1 MRRNSLIL
9 TATVLACYLL
19 LFPPVSGTNDGPVSI
34 LYVGCILR
42 STPYWLMRRD
52 PLFAFNWVQA
62 TLRSDFTARAMIQA
76 ETEAGALARLV
87 RLHMPRSYAQLSSQ
101 FDVIILA
108 NANVIAVGPTYI
120 EMLARGVKEGG
131 LGLLMS
137 GGWESFGGTS
147 IGLPWGNTAVGELL
161 PTEDAGTWIESGY
174 LVIDEENNEFISSID
189 WPNRRAVMYHNAV
202 TARQG
207 ADMLAHV
214 EGSNYENHPAM
225 VTWRLVN
232 GARTFSF
239 TGEPNTHALGDA
251 WAGIG
256 WEYQNMID
264 MGSNLMLYV
273 DGRPVPQ
280 DIALVHR
287 VRSMIQD
294 VATRKTLLLSLVDFV
309 ESFGANTRVITDEID
324 RFDLAVSRAEP
335 VYLELRFH
343 DSLKMYEE
351 AGQILERAEEKA
363 MAAKDRALLWIYAIE
378 WLTVAGTTLIT
389 GAAVWNL
396 MIRRKMYKEARVTRL
411 TAL

>member
-1 MRRNSLIL
+1 
-9 TATVLACYLL
+9 
-19 LFPPVSGTNDGPVSI
+19 
-34 LYVGCILR
+34 
-42 STPYWLMRRD
+42 
-52 PLFAFNWVQA
+52 
-62 TLRSDFTARAMIQA
+62 
-76 ETEAGALARLV
+76 V
-87 RLHMPRSYAQLSSQ
+87 R
-101 FDVIILA
+101 
-108 NANVIAVGPTYI
+108 
-120 EMLARGVKEGG
+120 EGG